1 MRPYLLSFFLL
12 LSTSMFGQ
20 VDSTVVEDA
29 DTLES
34 LPNIGVKVDGHIYV
48 AYPYNT
54 YPYNSKGYYLYQ
66 NQRWDSLTVLLDE
79 RAEDQIW
86 LQDSW
91 NWTQR
96 ENSAI
101 GGLSYN
107 SLEPFDE
114 SGLDGWHRFSKRFL
128 QMPLDYRSSS
138 PRSDLRLHTGI
149 GGGQVFGIT
158 AMSPVDSNGQ
168 LFVDYLRNNTLGLFR
183 NEGTDGHELQFSLKQ
198 LDSYNIWTQ
207 AKLEVVYFNSR
218 SGQNGGLSS
227 PSLFESNVPTLR
239 RNYAIEDGVGALFE
253 EELDIKYWTRLDAG
267 GSPNLNGSIS
277 FNSKSWAVNN
287 STSAAEYYWDS
298 TGTGPLVKQR
308 TLRYSD
314 SLRLTKVQVDF
325 SHSIYINGPIGRP
338 FPRWFDISLATGLEH
353 LQSNSLGWDGFRSDT
368 VHYTEAFDSDVMP
381 FIRGKFMLG
390 NTSLQ
395 NFKYRAIVN
404 YNALGY
410 NAGAFDASVSAKIFS
425 MPGTLSLQW
434 NILRQPQMYRFEQLY
449 GYSYDLRTVDVPYFK
464 NEGKAHWVSGDK
476 WKKEGVLYGAQMSGM
491 RYFESFD
498 QLSTWDGMYGRVQ
511 LGVSSNDEGWNARVQ
526 GYGAYKSSFGG
537 FATPNWGGFTEVNY
551 KASIGTKF
559 EWKAGINMSIEDA
572 FYAPTY
578 LVGVPIWAM
587 QTDYLAGSY
596 PWATTY
602 FEARIA
608 NFVGAVR
615 IINALEG
622 LAPYTYYA
630 YGSTPRSDRWVQVSA
645 RWTLFN

>member
-1 MRPYLLSFFLL
+1 
-12 LSTSMFGQ
+12 
-20 VDSTVVEDA
+20 VDSIVVEEA
-29 DTLES
+29 DTVES
-34 LPNIGVKVDGHIYV
+34 LPNIGVKVDGHRYV
-48 AYPYNT
+48 A

-86 LQDSW
+86 LKDSW

-101 GGLSYN
+101 GGLNYN
-107 SLEPFDE
+107 SLEPFE
-114 SGLDGWHRFSKRFL
+114 QSGLDGWHRFSKSYL
-128 QMPLDYRSSS
+128 QMPGGFHSTS

-158 AMSPVDSNGQ
+158 ALAPVDSAKQ
-168 LFVDYLRNNTLGLFR
+168 LYVDYLRNNTLGLYR
-183 NEGTDGHELQFSLKQ
+183 NEGTDGHELQFSLKE
-198 LDSYNIWTQ
+198 LDSYNSLTES
-207 AKLEVVYFNSR
+207 KLEVGYFNSR

-239 RNYAIEDGVGALFE
+239 RNYAIDDGVGTLFE
-253 EELDIKYWTRLDAG
+253 EELNVTYWTRRDIGYNQDLA
-267 GSPNLNGSIS
+267 GSIS
-277 FNSKSWAVNN
+277 FNSRSWAVNN
-287 STSAAEYYWDS
+287 SNSASEYFWDS
-298 TGTGPLVKQR
+298 TGTAPILEQR

-314 SLRLTKVQVDF
+314 SLRLTRAQVELDYVRFYPWNRIGQALVVQTVL
-325 SHSIYINGPIGRP
+325 Y
-338 FPRWFDISLATGLEH
+338 TGLEH
-353 LQSNSLGWDGFRSDT
+353 LQSNSLGWDGFRSDS
-368 VHYTEAFDSDVMP
+368 VHYTEAFSTEVTPFLRGHVM
-381 FIRGKFMLG
+381 LST
-390 NTSLQ
+390 TSRSLNQ
-395 NFKYRAIVN
+395 YRAILK

-410 NAGAFDASVSAKIFS
+410 NAGALDAMMRAKLRVGS
-425 MPGTLSLQW
+425 GNLELQW
-434 NILRQPQMYRFEQLY
+434 NILHQPHMYRFEQLY

-464 NEGKAHWVSGDK
+464 NEGKAHWVSGSK

-511 LGVSSNDEGWNARVQ
+511 FGVSSNDEGWNACVQ

-551 KASIGTKF
+551 KTSIGTKF
-559 EWKAGINMSIEDA
+559 EWKAGITISVEDA

>member
-1 MRPYLLSFFLL
+1 MRPYLLSLFVL
-12 LSTSMFGQ
+12 LSTFVVGQ
-20 VDSTVVEDA
+20 VDSIVVEDA

-34 LPNIGVKVDGHIYV
+34 LPNIGVKVNGQGYV
-48 AYPYNT
+48 A
-54 YPYNSKGYYLYQ
+54 YPYNSKGYFLYQ

-107 SLEPFDE
+107 SLEPFE
-114 SGLDGWHRFSKRFL
+114 QSGLDGWHRFSRSYL
-128 QMPLDYRSSS
+128 QMPGGFRSSS
-138 PRSDLRLHTGI
+138 PRSDLRLLTGI

-158 AMSPVDSNGQ
+158 ALAPVDSAKQ
-168 LFVDYLRNNTLGLFR
+168 LYVDYLRNNTLGLYR
-183 NEGTDGHELQFSLKQ
+183 NEGTDGHELQFSLRQ
-198 LDSYNIWTQ
+198 LDSYNISTES
-207 AKLEVVYFNSR
+207 KLEVSYFNSR
-218 SGQNGGLSS
+218 SGQNGGLSN
-227 PSLFESNVPTLR
+227 PTLFESNVPTLR
-239 RNYAIEDGVGALFE
+239 RNYAISDAVGTLFE
-253 EELDIKYWTRLDAG
+253 EDLNVKYWTKRDLSNSQDLLA
-267 GSPNLNGSIS
+267 SIS
-277 FNSKSWAVNN
+277 FNSRSWAVNN
-287 STSAAEYYWDS
+287 SNSASEYFWDS
-298 TGTGPLVKQR
+298 TGTAPILEQR

-314 SLRLTKVQVDF
+314 SLRLTRAQVELDYVRFYPWNRIGQALVVQTVL
-325 SHSIYINGPIGRP
+325 Y
-338 FPRWFDISLATGLEH
+338 TGLEH
-353 LQSNSLGWDGFRSDT
+353 LQSNSLGWDGFRSDS
-368 VHYTEAFDSDVMP
+368 VHYTEAFSTEVTPFLRGHVM
-381 FIRGKFMLG
+381 LST
-390 NTSLQ
+390 TSRSLNQ
-395 NFKYRAIVN
+395 YRAILK

-410 NAGAFDASVSAKIFS
+410 NAGALDAMMRAKLRVGS
-425 MPGTLSLQW
+425 GNLELQW
-434 NILRQPQMYRFEQLY
+434 NILHQPHMYRFEQLY

-464 NEGKAHWVSGDK
+464 NEGKAHWVSGSK

-511 LGVSSNDEGWNARVQ
+511 FGVSSNDEGWNACVQ

-551 KASIGTKF
+551 KTSIGTKF
-559 EWKAGINMSIEDA
+559 EWKAGITISVEDA

>member
-1 MRPYLLSFFLL
+1 MRPYLLSLFVL
-12 LSTSMFGQ
+12 LSTCMVGQ
-20 VDSTVVEDA
+20 VDSTLLEDA
-29 DTLES
+29 DTLVS
-34 LPNIGVKVDGHIYV
+34 LPSTGVKVDGYRYV
-48 AYPYNT
+48 SYPYNK
-54 YPYNSKGYYLYQ
+54 KGYYLFQ
-66 NQRWDSLTVLLDE
+66 IDRWDSLTVLLDS
-79 RAEDQIW
+79 RAEGQIW

-107 SLEPFDE
+107 SLEPIVN
-114 SGLDGWHRFSKRFL
+114 SGLDGWHRFSKSFL
-128 QMPLDYRSSS
+128 QMPGGFHSSS

-158 AMSPVDSNGQ
+158 ALAPVDSTKQ
-168 LFVDYLRNNTLGLFR
+168 LYVDYLRNNTLGLYR
-183 NEGTDGHELQFSLKQ
+183 NEGTDGHELQFSLKE
-198 LDSYNIWTQ
+198 LDSYNISQ
-207 AKLEVVYFNSR
+207 SKLEVGYFNSR

-239 RNYAIEDGVGALFE
+239 RNYAIDDGVGTLFE
-253 EELDIKYWTRLDAG
+253 EELNVTYWTRRDIGYNQDLA
-267 GSPNLNGSIS
+267 GSIS
-277 FNSKSWAVNN
+277 FNSRSWAVNN
-287 STSAAEYYWDS
+287 SNSVSEYFWDS
-298 TGTGPLVKQR
+298 TGTAPILEQR

-314 SLRLTKVQVDF
+314 SLRLTRAQVELDYVRIYPWNRIGQALVVQTGL
-325 SHSIYINGPIGRP
+325 Y
-338 FPRWFDISLATGLEH
+338 TGLEH
-353 LQSNSLGWDGFRSDT
+353 LQSNSLGWDGFRSDS
-368 VHYTEAFDSDVMP
+368 VHYTEAFSTEVTPFLRGHVMLSTTD
-381 FIRGKFMLG
+381 RSLNKF
-390 NTSLQ
+390 
-395 NFKYRAIVN
+395 RAILK

-410 NAGAFDASVSAKIFS
+410 NAGALDAMVRAKLRVGS
-425 MPGTLSLQW
+425 GNLELQW
-434 NILRQPQMYRFEQLY
+434 NILRQPQMYRFEQIY
-449 GYSYDLRTVDVPYFK
+449 GYSYDLRTIEVPYFK
-464 NEGKAHWVSGDK
+464 NEGKAHWILGEK

-498 QLSTWDGMYGRVQ
+498 QLSTWDGLYGRVQ
-511 LGVSSNDEGWNARVQ
+511 LGVSSNEEGWNACVQ

-551 KASIGTKF
+551 KTSIGTKF
-559 EWKAGINMSIEDA
+559 EWKAGVNVSMEDA
-572 FYAPTY
+572 FYTPTY

-596 PWATTY
+596 PWGTAY

>member
-1 MRPYLLSFFLL
+1 MRPYLLSLFVL
-12 LSTSMFGQ
+12 LSTSMVGQ
-20 VDSTVVEDA
+20 MDSTVMEEA
-29 DTLES
+29 DTVEL
-34 LPNIGVKVDGHIYV
+34 LPNFGVKVDGHRYV
-48 AYPYNT
+48 A

-101 GGLSYN
+101 GGLNYN
-107 SLEPFDE
+107 SLEPFE
-114 SGLDGWHRFSKRFL
+114 QSGLDGWHRFSKSYI
-128 QMPLDYRSSS
+128 QMPGGFRSSS
-138 PRSDLRLHTGI
+138 PRSDLRLLTGI

-158 AMSPVDSNGQ
+158 ALAPVDSAQQ
-168 LFVDYLRNNTLGLFR
+168 LYVDYLRNNTLGLFR

-198 LDSYNIWTQ
+198 LDSYNISTES
-207 AKLEVVYFNSR
+207 KLEVSYFNSR
-218 SGQNGGLSS
+218 SGQNGGLSN
-227 PSLFESNVPTLR
+227 PTLFESNVPTLR
-239 RNYAIEDGVGALFE
+239 RNYAISDEVGTLFE
-253 EELDIKYWTRLDAG
+253 EDLNVTYWTKRDLSNNEDLLA
-267 GSPNLNGSIS
+267 SIS
-277 FNSKSWAVNN
+277 FNSRSWAVNN
-287 STSAAEYYWDS
+287 SNSASEYFWDS
-298 TGTGPLVKQR
+298 TGTAPVLEQR

-314 SLRLTKVQVDF
+314 SLRLTKAQVDLDYVRIF
-325 SHSIYINGPIGRP
+325 QLNPTGQALVVQTVVY
-338 FPRWFDISLATGLEH
+338 TGLEH
-353 LQSNSLGWDGFRSDT
+353 LQSNSLGWDGFRSDS
-368 VHYTEAFDSDVMP
+368 VHYTESFSSEVTPFVRGHVM
-381 FIRGKFMLG
+381 LS
-390 NTSLQ
+390 TTHQSL
-395 NFKYRAIVN
+395 NRYRAILK

-410 NAGAFDASVSAKIFS
+410 NAGALDAMVRAKLRVGS
-425 MPGTLSLQW
+425 GNLELQW
-434 NILRQPQMYRFEQLY
+434 NLLRQPHMYRFEQLY

-464 NEGKAHWVSGDK
+464 NEGKAHWILGEK
-476 WKKEGVLYGAQMSGM
+476 WKKEAVLYGAEMSGM

-511 LGVSSNDEGWNARVQ
+511 FGVSSDDEGWNARVQ

-551 KASIGTKF
+551 KTSIGTKF
-559 EWKAGINMSIEDA
+559 EWKAGVNVSVEDA

-596 PWATTY
+596 PWGKAY

>member
-1 MRPYLLSFFLL
+1 MRPYLLSLFVL
-12 LSTSMFGQ
+12 LSTSMVGQ
-20 VDSTVVEDA
+20 MDSTLLEDA
-29 DTLES
+29 DTFVS
-34 LPNIGVKVDGHIYV
+34 LPNTGVKVDGYRYV
-48 AYPYNT
+48 SYPYN
-54 YPYNSKGYYLYQ
+54 YKGYYLYQ
-66 NQRWDSLTVLLDE
+66 NERWDSLTVLLDS
-79 RAEDQIW
+79 RAEEQIW

-91 NWTQR
+91 NWTER

-107 SLEPFDE
+107 SLQPIVN
-114 SGLDGWHRFSKRFL
+114 SGLDGWHRFSKSYS
-128 QMPLDYRSSS
+128 QMPRNYLSSS
-138 PRSDLRLHTGI
+138 PRSDLRLQTGI

-158 AMSPVDSNGQ
+158 ALSPVDSNEQ
-168 LFVDYLRNNTLGLFR
+168 LYVDYLRNNTLGLFR
-183 NEGTDGHELQFSLKQ
+183 NEGTDGHELHFSMKH
-198 LDSYNIWTQ
+198 LDPNNVWTQ
-207 AKLEVVYFNSR
+207 SKLEVAYFNSR
-218 SGQNGGLSS
+218 SGQNGGLST
-227 PSLFESNVPTLR
+227 PNLFESNVPSLR
-239 RNYAIEDGVGALFE
+239 RNFSVNDGGGALFE
-253 EELDIKYWTRLDAG
+253 EELDIKYWTKLEAL

-287 STSAAEYYWDS
+287 SMSASEYFWDS
-298 TGTGPLVKQR
+298 TGTAPLVKQR
-308 TLRYSD
+308 TLRYTD
-314 SLRLTKVQVDF
+314 SLRLTKAQVDF
-325 SHSIYINGPIGRP
+325 THSIAFNGPIRRP
-338 FPRWFDISLATGLEH
+338 FPGFMTTSLATGLEY
-353 LQSNSLGWDGFRSDT
+353 LQSNSLGWDGFRSDS
-368 VHYTEAFDSDVMP
+368 VQYTEAFDSDILP
-381 FIRGKFMLG
+381 FVRGRIMLG
-390 NTSLQ
+390 NVSVQ
-395 NFKYRAIVN
+395 HFKYRAILN
-404 YNALGY
+404 FNALGY
-410 NAGAFDASVSAKIFS
+410 NAGAFDASVSAKFFS
-425 MPGTLSLQW
+425 VPGDLSLQW

-464 NEGKAHWVSGDK
+464 NEGKAHWIFGEK

-498 QLSTWDGMYGRVQ
+498 QLSTWDGLYGRVQ
-511 LGVSSNDEGWNARVQ
+511 LGVSSNEEGWNTCVQ

-537 FATPNWGGFTEVNY
+537 FAIPNWGGFTEVNY
-551 KASIGTKF
+551 KTSIGTKF
-559 EWKAGINMSIEDA
+559 EWKAGVNVSVEDA

>member
-1 MRPYLLSFFLL
+1 
-12 LSTSMFGQ
+12 
-20 VDSTVVEDA
+20 
-29 DTLES
+29 
-34 LPNIGVKVDGHIYV
+34 
-48 AYPYNT
+48 
-54 YPYNSKGYYLYQ
+54 
-66 NQRWDSLTVLLDE
+66 
-79 RAEDQIW
+79 
-86 LQDSW
+86 
-91 NWTQR
+91 
-96 ENSAI
+96 
-101 GGLSYN
+101 
-107 SLEPFDE
+107 
-114 SGLDGWHRFSKRFL
+114 
-128 QMPLDYRSSS
+128 
-138 PRSDLRLHTGI
+138 
-149 GGGQVFGIT
+149 
-158 AMSPVDSNGQ
+158 
-168 LFVDYLRNNTLGLFR
+168 
-183 NEGTDGHELQFSLKQ
+183 
-198 LDSYNIWTQ
+198 
-207 AKLEVVYFNSR
+207 
-218 SGQNGGLSS
+218 
-227 PSLFESNVPTLR
+227 
-239 RNYAIEDGVGALFE
+239 
-253 EELDIKYWTRLDAG
+253 
-267 GSPNLNGSIS
+267 
-277 FNSKSWAVNN
+277 
-287 STSAAEYYWDS
+287 
-298 TGTGPLVKQR
+298 
-308 TLRYSD
+308 
-314 SLRLTKVQVDF
+314 
-325 SHSIYINGPIGRP
+325 
-338 FPRWFDISLATGLEH
+338 
-353 LQSNSLGWDGFRSDT
+353 
-368 VHYTEAFDSDVMP
+368 
-381 FIRGKFMLG
+381 MLG
-390 NTSLQ
+390 NTSQ

-434 NILRQPQMYRFEQLY
+434 NILRQPHMYRFEQLY

-464 NEGKAHWVSGDK
+464 NEGKAHWESGEK

-511 LGVSSNDEGWNARVQ
+511 LGVSSNDEGWNACVQ

-551 KASIGTKF
+551 KTSIGTKF

-630 YGSTPRSDRWVQVSA
+630 YGSTPRSDRWVQLSA

>member
-1 MRPYLLSFFLL
+1 MRPYLLSLFIL
-12 LSTSMFGQ
+12 LSTSMVGQ
-20 VDSTVVEDA
+20 VDSTVVEDT
-29 DTLES
+29 DS
-34 LPNIGVKVDGHIYV
+34 LFSFSHGNPGIKVDGYRVVH
-48 AYPYNT
+48 YPYH
-54 YPYNSKGYYLYQ
+54 SKGYFLYQ
-66 NQRWDSLTVLLDE
+66 NERWDSLTVSLDE

-91 NWTQR
+91 DWTQR

-101 GGLSYN
+101 GGLTFN
-107 SLEPFDE
+107 SLEPFE
-114 SGLDGWHRFSKRFL
+114 NSGLDGWHRFSKNYL
-128 QMPLDYRSSS
+128 QMPGSFSSSS

-158 AMSPVDSNGQ
+158 ALAPVDSTKQ
-168 LFVDYLRNNTLGLFR
+168 LYVDYLRNNTLGLYR
-183 NEGTDGHELQFSLKQ
+183 NEGTDGHELHFALHK
-198 LDSYNIWTQ
+198 LDSNLFATNT
-207 AKLEVVYFNSR
+207 KLEVSYFNLR

-227 PSLFESNVPTLR
+227 PELFESNVPTLR
-239 RNYAIEDGVGALFE
+239 RNLAISDAVGTLYE
-253 EELDIKYWTRLDAG
+253 EELNVTYWRKRDLWNNQVLTG
-267 GSPNLNGSIS
+267 IVS
-277 FNSKSWAVNN
+277 FNSRSWAVNN
-287 STSAAEYYWDS
+287 SNSASEYYWDS
-298 TGTGPLVKQR
+298 TGTTPMLEQR
-308 TLRYSD
+308 NLRYSD
-314 SLRLTKVQVDF
+314 SLRLTKAQVELGYRKLLPVPRSGVPLVVQTEV
-325 SHSIYINGPIGRP
+325 Y
-338 FPRWFDISLATGLEH
+338 TGLEH
-353 LQSNSLGWDGFRSDT
+353 LQSNSLGWDGFRSDS
-368 VHYTEAFDSDVMP
+368 VHYTEAFSAQATPFLRTRIVMSKTQ
-381 FIRGKFMLG
+381 IKAY
-390 NTSLQ
+390 
-395 NFKYRAIVN
+395 YRAILN

-410 NAGAFDASVSAKIFS
+410 NAGALDAKVRARLRIGS
-425 MPGTLSLQW
+425 GNLELQW
-434 NILRQPQMYRFEQLY
+434 NILRQPHMYRFEQLY
-449 GYSYDLRTVDVPYFK
+449 GYSYDLRTIDVPYFK

-476 WKKEGVLYGAQMSGM
+476 WKKEGVLYGVQMSGM

-511 LGVSSNDEGWNARVQ
+511 LGVSRDDEGWNARVQ

-551 KASIGTKF
+551 KTSIGTRF
-559 EWKAGINMSIEDA
+559 EWKAGINISVEDA

-587 QTDYLAGSY
+587 QTDHLAGSY

-630 YGSTPRSDRWVQVSA
+630 YGSSPRSDRWFQLSA

>member
-1 MRPYLLSFFLL
+1 MRPYLLSLFLL
-12 LSTSMFGQ
+12 LSISMVGQ
-20 VDSTVVEDA
+20 ADSTVVEDV

-34 LPNIGVKVDGHIYV
+34 LPNIIGVK
-48 AYPYNT
+48 AQ

-114 SGLDGWHRFSKRFL
+114 SGLDGWHTFSKRYL
-128 QMPLDYRSSS
+128 QMPLNYRSSS

-158 AMSPVDSNGQ
+158 ALAPVDSAKQ
-168 LFVDYLRNNTLGLFR
+168 LYVDYLRNNTLGLFR

-198 LDSYNIWTQ
+198 LDSNNIWTQ
-207 AKLEVVYFNSR
+207 AKLEVAYFNSR

-239 RNYAIEDGVGALFE
+239 RNYAIEDGVGTLFE
-253 EELDIKYWTRLDAG
+253 EELNVTYWKKRDLSYNQDLA
-267 GSPNLNGSIS
+267 GSIS
-277 FNSKSWAVNN
+277 FNSRRWAANN
-287 STSAAEYYWDS
+287 SNSASEYFWDS
-298 TGTGPLVKQR
+298 TGTAPLVKQR

-314 SLRLTKVQVDF
+314 SLRLTKAQVDLDYVRIF
-325 SHSIYINGPIGRP
+325 QLNPIGQALVVQTV
-338 FPRWFDISLATGLEH
+338 FYTGLEY
-353 LQSNSLGWDGFRSDT
+353 LQSNSLGWDGFRIDSI
-368 VHYTEAFDSDVMP
+368 HYTESFSSEVTPFVRGHVM
-381 FIRGKFMLG
+381 LS
-390 NTSLQ
+390 TTHQSL
-395 NFKYRAIVN
+395 NRYRAILK
-404 YNALGY
+404 YNAIGY
-410 NAGAFDASVSAKIFS
+410 NAGAVDAMVRAKLQVGS
-425 MPGTLSLQW
+425 GNLELQW
-434 NILRQPQMYRFEQLY
+434 NMLRQPHMYRFEQLY

-464 NEGKAHWVSGDK
+464 NEGKAHWVSGSK

-551 KASIGTKF
+551 KTSIGTKF
-559 EWKAGINMSIEDA
+559 EWKAGITISVEDA

>member
-1 MRPYLLSFFLL
+1 MRPYLLSLFVL
-12 LSTSMFGQ
+12 LSTSMVGQ
-20 VDSTVVEDA
+20 VDSIVVEDA
-29 DTLES
+29 DTVES
-34 LPNIGVKVDGHIYV
+34 LPNIGVKVDGHRYV
-48 AYPYNT
+48 A

-86 LQDSW
+86 LKDSW

-114 SGLDGWHRFSKRFL
+114 SGLDGWHRFSKSYL
-128 QMPLDYRSSS
+128 QMPGGFHSSS

-158 AMSPVDSNGQ
+158 ALAPVDSAKQ
-168 LFVDYLRNNTLGLFR
+168 LYVDYLRNNTLGLYR
-183 NEGTDGHELQFSLKQ
+183 NEGTDGHELQFSLKE
-198 LDSYNIWTQ
+198 LDSYNISTE
-207 AKLEVVYFNSR
+207 AKLEVGYFNSR

-239 RNYAIEDGVGALFE
+239 RNYAIDDGVGTLFE
-253 EELDIKYWTRLDAG
+253 EELNVTYWTRRDIGYNQDLA
-267 GSPNLNGSIS
+267 GSIS
-277 FNSKSWAVNN
+277 FNSRSWAVNN
-287 STSAAEYYWDS
+287 SNSASEYFWDS
-298 TGTGPLVKQR
+298 TGTAPILEQR

-314 SLRLTKVQVDF
+314 SLRLTRAQVELDYVRFYPWNRIGQALVVQTVF
-325 SHSIYINGPIGRP
+325 Y
-338 FPRWFDISLATGLEH
+338 TGLEH
-353 LQSNSLGWDGFRSDT
+353 LQSNSLGWDGFRSDS
-368 VHYTEAFDSDVMP
+368 VHYTEAFSTEVTPFLRGHVM
-381 FIRGKFMLG
+381 LST
-390 NTSLQ
+390 TSRSL
-395 NFKYRAIVN
+395 NKYRAIFK

-410 NAGAFDASVSAKIFS
+410 NAGALDAMARAKLRVGS
-425 MPGTLSLQW
+425 GNLELQW
-434 NILRQPQMYRFEQLY
+434 NILRQPHMYRFEQLY

-476 WKKEGVLYGAQMSGM
+476 WKKEGVLCGAQMSGM

-511 LGVSSNDEGWNARVQ
+511 LGVSSNDEGWNACVQ
-526 GYGAYKSSFGG
+526 GYSAYKSSFGG

-551 KASIGTKF
+551 KTSIGTKF
-559 EWKAGINMSIEDA
+559 EWKAGITISVEDA

-578 LVGVPIWAM
+578 LVGVPVWAM

>member
-1 MRPYLLSFFLL
+1 MRPYLLSLFVL
-12 LSTSMFGQ
+12 LSTSMVGQ
-20 VDSTVVEDA
+20 VDSIVVEDA
-29 DTLES
+29 DTVES
-34 LPNIGVKVDGHIYV
+34 LPNIGVKVDGHRYV
-48 AYPYNT
+48 A

-86 LQDSW
+86 LKDSW

-114 SGLDGWHRFSKRFL
+114 SGLDGWHRFSKSYL
-128 QMPLDYRSSS
+128 QMPGGFRSSS

-158 AMSPVDSNGQ
+158 ALAPVDSAKQ
-168 LFVDYLRNNTLGLFR
+168 LYVDYLRNNTLGLYR
-183 NEGTDGHELQFSLKQ
+183 NEGTDGHELQFSLKE
-198 LDSYNIWTQ
+198 LDSYNISTES
-207 AKLEVVYFNSR
+207 KLEVSYFNSR

-239 RNYAIEDGVGALFE
+239 RNYAIDDGVGTLFE
-253 EELDIKYWTRLDAG
+253 EELNVTYWTRRDIGYNQDLA
-267 GSPNLNGSIS
+267 GSIS
-277 FNSKSWAVNN
+277 FNSRSWAVNN
-287 STSAAEYYWDS
+287 SNSASEYFWDS
-298 TGTGPLVKQR
+298 TGTAPILEQR

-314 SLRLTKVQVDF
+314 SLRLTRAQVELDYVRFYPWNRIGQALVVQTVL
-325 SHSIYINGPIGRP
+325 Y
-338 FPRWFDISLATGLEH
+338 TGLEH
-353 LQSNSLGWDGFRSDT
+353 LQSNSLGWDGFRSDS
-368 VHYTEAFDSDVMP
+368 VHYTEAFSSEVTPFVRGHVMLSTTP
-381 FIRGKFMLG
+381 Q
-390 NTSLQ
+390 SL
-395 NFKYRAIVN
+395 NRYRAILK

-410 NAGAFDASVSAKIFS
+410 NAGALDAMVRAKLRVGS
-425 MPGTLSLQW
+425 GNLELQW
-434 NILRQPQMYRFEQLY
+434 NILRQPHMYRFEQLY

-511 LGVSSNDEGWNARVQ
+511 LGVSSNDEGWNARIQ

-551 KASIGTKF
+551 KTSIGTKF
-559 EWKAGINMSIEDA
+559 EWKAGITISVEDA
-572 FYAPTY
+572 FFAPTY

-587 QTDYLAGSY
+587 QTDHLAGSY
-596 PWATTY
+596 PWATAF

-608 NFVGAVR
+608 NFIAGVR
-615 IINALEG
+615 VVNALEG
-622 LAPYTYYA
+622 LTDYNYYA
-630 YGSTPRSDRWVQVSA
+630 FGATPRTDRWVQLSA

>member
-1 MRPYLLSFFLL
+1 MRPYLLSLFVL
-12 LSTSMFGQ
+12 LSTSMVGQ
-20 VDSTVVEDA
+20 MDSTVVEEA
-29 DTLES
+29 DTVES
-34 LPNIGVKVDGHIYV
+34 LPNFGVK
-48 AYPYNT
+48 AQ

-86 LQDSW
+86 LQNSW

-101 GGLSYN
+101 GGLNYN
-107 SLEPFDE
+107 SLEPFE
-114 SGLDGWHRFSKRFL
+114 QSGLDGWHRFSKSYI
-128 QMPLDYRSSS
+128 QMPGGFRSSS

-158 AMSPVDSNGQ
+158 ALAPVDSAKQ
-168 LFVDYLRNNTLGLFR
+168 LYVDYLRNNTLGLFR

-198 LDSYNIWTQ
+198 LDSYNISTES
-207 AKLEVVYFNSR
+207 KLEVSYFNSR
-218 SGQNGGLSS
+218 SGQNGGLSN
-227 PSLFESNVPTLR
+227 PTLFESNVPTLR
-239 RNYAIEDGVGALFE
+239 RNYAISDAIGTLFE
-253 EELDIKYWTRLDAG
+253 EDLNVTYWTKRDLSNNEDLLA
-267 GSPNLNGSIS
+267 SIS
-277 FNSKSWAVNN
+277 FNSRSWAVNN
-287 STSAAEYYWDS
+287 SNSASEYFWDS
-298 TGTGPLVKQR
+298 TGTAPVLEQR

-314 SLRLTKVQVDF
+314 SLRLTKAQVDLDYVRIF
-325 SHSIYINGPIGRP
+325 QLNPIGQA
-338 FPRWFDISLATGLEH
+338 LVVQTVVYTGLEH
-353 LQSNSLGWDGFRSDT
+353 LQSNSLGWDGFRSDS
-368 VHYTEAFDSDVMP
+368 VHYTESFSSEVTPFVRGHVM
-381 FIRGKFMLG
+381 LS
-390 NTSLQ
+390 TTHQSL
-395 NFKYRAIVN
+395 NRYRAILK

-410 NAGAFDASVSAKIFS
+410 NAGAVDAMVRAKLRVGS
-425 MPGTLSLQW
+425 GNLELYW
-434 NILRQPQMYRFEQLY
+434 NILRQAQMFRFEQLY

-464 NEGKAHWVSGDK
+464 NDGKAHWVSGSK

-511 LGVSSNDEGWNARVQ
+511 LGVSSNDEGWNACVQ

-551 KASIGTKF
+551 KTSIGTKF
-559 EWKAGINMSIEDA
+559 EWKAGITISVEDA

-630 YGSTPRSDRWVQVSA
+630 YGSTPRSDRWVQLSA

>member
-1 MRPYLLSFFLL
+1 MRPYLLSLFVL
-12 LSTSMFGQ
+12 LSTSMVGQ
-20 VDSTVVEDA
+20 MDSTVVEEA
-29 DTLES
+29 DTVEL
-34 LPNIGVKVDGHIYV
+34 LPNFGVK
-48 AYPYNT
+48 AQ

-86 LQDSW
+86 LKDSW

-101 GGLSYN
+101 GGLNYN
-107 SLEPFDE
+107 SLEPFE
-114 SGLDGWHRFSKRFL
+114 QSGLDGWHRFSKSYI
-128 QMPLDYRSSS
+128 QMPGGFRSSS

-158 AMSPVDSNGQ
+158 ALAPVDSAKQ
-168 LFVDYLRNNTLGLFR
+168 LYVDYLRNNTLGLFR

-198 LDSYNIWTQ
+198 LDSYNISTES
-207 AKLEVVYFNSR
+207 KLEVSYFNSR
-218 SGQNGGLSS
+218 SGQNGGLSN
-227 PSLFESNVPTLR
+227 PTLFESNVPTLR
-239 RNYAIEDGVGALFE
+239 RNYAISDAVATLFE
-253 EELDIKYWTRLDAG
+253 EDLNVTYWTKRDLSNNED
-267 GSPNLNGSIS
+267 LLTSIS
-277 FNSKSWAVNN
+277 FNSRSWAVNN
-287 STSAAEYYWDS
+287 SNSASEYFWDS
-298 TGTGPLVKQR
+298 TGTAPVLEQR

-314 SLRLTKVQVDF
+314 SLRLTKAQVDLEYVRIF
-325 SHSIYINGPIGRP
+325 QLNPIGQA
-338 FPRWFDISLATGLEH
+338 LVVQTVVYTGLEH
-353 LQSNSLGWDGFRSDT
+353 LQSNSLGWDGFRSDSI
-368 VHYTEAFDSDVMP
+368 HYTESFSSEVTPFVRGHVM
-381 FIRGKFMLG
+381 LS
-390 NTSLQ
+390 TTHQSL
-395 NFKYRAIVN
+395 NRYRAILK

-410 NAGAFDASVSAKIFS
+410 NAGAVDAMVRAKLRVGS
-425 MPGTLSLQW
+425 GNLELQW
-434 NILRQPQMYRFEQLY
+434 NILRQAQMFRFEQLY

-476 WKKEGVLYGAQMSGM
+476 WKKEGVLYGAQMSGI

-511 LGVSSNDEGWNARVQ
+511 LGVSSNDEGWNARIQ

-551 KASIGTKF
+551 KTSIGTKF
-559 EWKAGINMSIEDA
+559 EWKAGITISVEDA

-630 YGSTPRSDRWVQVSA
+630 YGSTPRSDRWVQLSA

>member
-1 MRPYLLSFFLL
+1 MV
-12 LSTSMFGQ
+12 GQ
-20 VDSTVVEDA
+20 MDSTLLEDT

-34 LPNIGVKVDGHIYV
+34 LPNKGVKVEGYRYV
-48 AYPYNT
+48 V

-66 NQRWDSLTVLLDE
+66 NERRDSLTVLLDR

-91 NWTQR
+91 NWTER

-107 SLEPFDE
+107 SLQPIVN
-114 SGLDGWHRFSKRFL
+114 SGLDGWHRFSKSYS
-128 QMPLDYRSSS
+128 QMPEDYRSSS

-158 AMSPVDSNGQ
+158 ALSPVDSNEQ
-168 LFVDYLRNNTLGLFR
+168 LYVDYLRNNTLGLFR

-207 AKLEVVYFNSR
+207 AKLEVAYFNSR

-227 PSLFESNVPTLR
+227 PTLFESNVPTLR
-239 RNYAIEDGVGALFE
+239 RNFAVNDGGGALFE
-253 EELDIKYWTRLDAG
+253 EELDIKYWARLDAL

-298 TGTGPLVKQR
+298 TGTAPLVKQR

-325 SHSIYINGPIGRP
+325 SHFLVLNGPKGRP
-338 FPRWFDISLATGLEH
+338 FPGWFDISLATGLEH

-381 FIRGKFMLG
+381 FIRGQFMLG

-395 NFKYRAIVN
+395 NVKYRAIVN

-434 NILRQPQMYRFEQLY
+434 NILRQAQMYRFEQLY

-464 NEGKAHWVSGDK
+464 NEGKAHWILGEK
-476 WKKEGVLYGAQMSGM
+476 WKKEGVVYGAQMSGM

-511 LGVSSNDEGWNARVQ
+511 LGVSSNDEGWNACVQ
-526 GYGAYKSSFGG
+526 GFGAYKSSFGG

-551 KASIGTKF
+551 KTSIGNRF
-559 EWKAGINMSIEDA
+559 ELKAGVNVSIEDA
-572 FYAPTY
+572 FYTPTY

-587 QTDYLAGSY
+587 QTDHLAGSY
-596 PWATTY
+596 PWATAF

-608 NFVGAVR
+608 NFIAGVR
-615 IINALEG
+615 VVNALEG
-622 LAPYTYYA
+622 LTDYNYYA
-630 YGSTPRSDRWVQVSA
+630 FGATPRTDRWVQLSA

>member
-1 MRPYLLSFFLL
+1 MRPYLLSLFVL
-12 LSTSMFGQ
+12 LSTSMVGQ
-20 VDSTVVEDA
+20 VDSIVVEDA
-29 DTLES
+29 DTVES
-34 LPNIGVKVDGHIYV
+34 LPNIGVKVDGHRYV
-48 AYPYNT
+48 A
-54 YPYNSKGYYLYQ
+54 YPYNSKGYYLYH

-86 LQDSW
+86 LKDSW

-114 SGLDGWHRFSKRFL
+114 SGLDGWHRFSKSYL
-128 QMPLDYRSSS
+128 QMPGGFHSSS

-158 AMSPVDSNGQ
+158 ALAPVDSAKQ
-168 LFVDYLRNNTLGLFR
+168 LYVDYLRNNTLGLYR
-183 NEGTDGHELQFSLKQ
+183 NEGTDGHELQFSLKE
-198 LDSYNIWTQ
+198 LDSYNISTE
-207 AKLEVVYFNSR
+207 AKLEVGYFNSR

-239 RNYAIEDGVGALFE
+239 RNYAIDDGVGTLFE
-253 EELDIKYWTRLDAG
+253 EELNVTYWTRRDIGYNQDLA
-267 GSPNLNGSIS
+267 GSIS
-277 FNSKSWAVNN
+277 FNSRSWAVNN
-287 STSAAEYYWDS
+287 SNSASEYFWDS
-298 TGTGPLVKQR
+298 TGTAPILEQR

-314 SLRLTKVQVDF
+314 SLRLTRAQVELDYVRFYPWNSIGQALVVQTVL
-325 SHSIYINGPIGRP
+325 Y
-338 FPRWFDISLATGLEH
+338 TGLEH
-353 LQSNSLGWDGFRSDT
+353 LQSNSLGWDGFRSDS
-368 VHYTEAFDSDVMP
+368 VHYTEAFSTEVTPFLRGHVM
-381 FIRGKFMLG
+381 LST
-390 NTSLQ
+390 TSRSLNQ
-395 NFKYRAIVN
+395 YRAILK

-410 NAGAFDASVSAKIFS
+410 NAGALDAMVRAKLRVGS
-425 MPGTLSLQW
+425 GNLELQW
-434 NILRQPQMYRFEQLY
+434 NILRQPHMYRFEQLY

-511 LGVSSNDEGWNARVQ
+511 LGVSSNDEGWNACVQ

-551 KASIGTKF
+551 KTSIGTKF
-559 EWKAGINMSIEDA
+559 EWKAGITISVEDA
-572 FYAPTY
+572 FFAPTY

>member
-1 MRPYLLSFFLL
+1 MRPYLLSLFVL
-12 LSTSMFGQ
+12 LSTSMVGQ
-20 VDSTVVEDA
+20 VDSTIVEGA
-29 DTLES
+29 DTLEFF
-34 LPNIGVKVDGHIYV
+34 PNLGPKVDGYSRV
-48 AYPYNT
+48 VPYPYQ
-54 YPYNSKGYYLYQ
+54 SKGYFLYQ
-66 NQRWDSLTVLLDE
+66 NQRWDSLTVSLDE
-79 RAEDQIW
+79 RVEDQIW

-107 SLEPFDE
+107 SLEPFE
-114 SGLDGWHRFSKRFL
+114 QSGLDGWHRFSKSYL
-128 QMPLDYRSSS
+128 QMPGGFLSSS
-138 PRSDLRLHTGI
+138 PRSDLRLLTGI

-158 AMSPVDSNGQ
+158 ALAPVDSAKQ
-168 LFVDYLRNNTLGLFR
+168 LYVDYLRNNTLGLYR
-183 NEGTDGHELQFSLKQ
+183 NEGTDGHELQFALRQ
-198 LDSYNIWTQ
+198 LDSYNISTES
-207 AKLEVVYFNSR
+207 KLEVSYFNSR
-218 SGQNGGLSS
+218 SGQNGGLFS

-239 RNYAIEDGVGALFE
+239 RNYAIDDGVGTLFE
-253 EELDIKYWTRLDAG
+253 EELNVTYWTRRDIGYNQDLA
-267 GSPNLNGSIS
+267 GSIS
-277 FNSKSWAVNN
+277 FNSRSWAVNN
-287 STSAAEYYWDS
+287 SNSASEYFWDS
-298 TGTGPLVKQR
+298 TGTAPILEQR
-308 TLRYSD
+308 ALRYSD
-314 SLRLTKVQVDF
+314 SLRLTRAQVELDYVRFYPWNRIGQALVVQTVL
-325 SHSIYINGPIGRP
+325 Y
-338 FPRWFDISLATGLEH
+338 TGLEH
-353 LQSNSLGWDGFRSDT
+353 LQSNSLGWDGFRSDS
-368 VHYTEAFDSDVMP
+368 VHYTEAFSTEVTPFLRGHVM
-381 FIRGKFMLG
+381 LST
-390 NTSLQ
+390 TSRSLNQ
-395 NFKYRAIVN
+395 YRAILK

-410 NAGAFDASVSAKIFS
+410 SAGALDAMMRAKLRVGS
-425 MPGTLSLQW
+425 GNLELQW
-434 NILRQPQMYRFEQLY
+434 NILHQPHMYRFEQLY

-464 NEGKAHWVSGDK
+464 NEGKAHWVSGSK

-511 LGVSSNDEGWNARVQ
+511 FGVSSNDEGWNACVQ

-551 KASIGTKF
+551 KTSIGTKF
-559 EWKAGINMSIEDA
+559 EWKAGITISVEDA

-587 QTDYLAGSY
+587 QNDYLAGSY
-596 PWATTY
+596 PWATAF

>member
-1 MRPYLLSFFLL
+1 MRPYLLSLFVL
-12 LSTSMFGQ
+12 LSTSMVGQ
-20 VDSTVVEDA
+20 VDSIVVEDA
-29 DTLES
+29 DTVEL
-34 LPNIGVKVDGHIYV
+34 LPNIGVKKQ
-48 AYPYNT
+48 YPYNR
-54 YPYNSKGYYLYQ
+54 KGYYLYQ
-66 NQRWDSLTVLLDE
+66 NQRWDSLTVSLDE

-107 SLEPFDE
+107 SLEPFE
-114 SGLDGWHRFSKRFL
+114 QSGLDGWHTFSKRYL

-138 PRSDLRLHTGI
+138 PRSDLRLLTGI

-158 AMSPVDSNGQ
+158 ALAPVDSAKQ
-168 LFVDYLRNNTLGLFR
+168 LYVDYLRNNTLGLYR
-183 NEGTDGHELQFSLKQ
+183 NEGTDGHELQFSLRQ
-198 LDSYNIWTQ
+198 LDSYNISTES
-207 AKLEVVYFNSR
+207 KLEVSYFNSR
-218 SGQNGGLSS
+218 SGQNGGLSN
-227 PSLFESNVPTLR
+227 PTLFESNVPTLR
-239 RNYAIEDGVGALFE
+239 RNYAIDDGVGTLFE
-253 EELDIKYWTRLDAG
+253 EELNVTYWTRRDIGYNQDLT
-267 GSPNLNGSIS
+267 GSIS
-277 FNSKSWAVNN
+277 FNSRSWAVNN
-287 STSAAEYYWDS
+287 SNSASEYFWDS
-298 TGTGPLVKQR
+298 TGTAPILEQR

-314 SLRLTKVQVDF
+314 SLRLTRAQVELDYVRFYPWNRIGQALVVQTVL
-325 SHSIYINGPIGRP
+325 Y
-338 FPRWFDISLATGLEH
+338 TGLEH
-353 LQSNSLGWDGFRSDT
+353 LQSNSLGWDGFRSDS
-368 VHYTEAFDSDVMP
+368 VHYTEAFSTEVTPFLRGHVM
-381 FIRGKFMLG
+381 LST
-390 NTSLQ
+390 TSRSLNQ
-395 NFKYRAIVN
+395 YRAILK

-410 NAGAFDASVSAKIFS
+410 NAGALDAMVRAKLRVGS
-425 MPGTLSLQW
+425 GKLELHW

-498 QLSTWDGMYGRVQ
+498 QLSTWGGMYGRVQ
-511 LGVSSNDEGWNARVQ
+511 LGVSSNDEGWNACVQ

-551 KASIGTKF
+551 KTSIGTKF
-559 EWKAGINMSIEDA
+559 EWKAGVIVSVEDA

>member
-1 MRPYLLSFFLL
+1 MRPYLLLLFLL
-12 LSTSMFGQ
+12 LSTSMVGQ

-34 LPNIGVKVDGHIYV
+34 LPNVGIKVDGYRVVH
-48 AYPYNT
+48 YPYH
-54 YPYNSKGYYLYQ
+54 SKGYFLYQ
-66 NQRWDSLTVLLDE
+66 NERWDSLTVSLDE

-91 NWTQR
+91 DWTQR

-101 GGLSYN
+101 GGISYN
-107 SLEPFDE
+107 SLQPIMNA
-114 SGLDGWHRFSKRFL
+114 GLDGWHRFSKSYL
-128 QMPLDYRSSS
+128 QMPGGFRSSS

-158 AMSPVDSNGQ
+158 ALAPVDSTKQ
-168 LFVDYLRNNTLGLFR
+168 LYIDYLRNNTLGLYR
-183 NEGTDGHELQFSLKQ
+183 NEGTDGHELEFSLKQ
-198 LDSYNIWTQ
+198 LDSYNILTQ
-207 AKLEVVYFNSR
+207 SKLEVSYFNSR
-218 SGQNGGLSS
+218 SGQNGGLSN
-227 PSLFESNVPTLR
+227 PTLFESNVPTLR
-239 RNYAIEDGVGALFE
+239 RNYAISDAVGTLFE
-253 EELDIKYWTRLDAG
+253 EELKVKYWTKRDLGYNQDLA
-267 GSPNLNGSIS
+267 GSIS
-277 FNSKSWAVNN
+277 LNSRSWAVNN
-287 STSAAEYYWDS
+287 SNSASEYFWDS
-298 TGTGPLVKQR
+298 TGTAPMLEQR

-314 SLRLTKVQVDF
+314 SLRLTKAQVDLDYVRIF
-325 SHSIYINGPIGRP
+325 QLNPIGQALVVQT
-338 FPRWFDISLATGLEH
+338 DLYTGLEH
-353 LQSNSLGWDGFRSDT
+353 LQSNSLGWDGFRSDS
-368 VHYTEAFDSDVMP
+368 VHYTESFSSEVTPFVRGHVM
-381 FIRGKFMLG
+381 LST
-390 NTSLQ
+390 TSRSLNQ
-395 NFKYRAIVN
+395 YRAILK
-404 YNALGY
+404 YNAIGY
-410 NAGAFDASVSAKIFS
+410 NAGAVDAMVRAKLWVGS
-425 MPGTLSLQW
+425 GNLELQW

-464 NEGKAHWVSGDK
+464 NEGKAHWVSGSK

-511 LGVSSNDEGWNARVQ
+511 LGVSSNDEGWNACVQ

-551 KASIGTKF
+551 KTSIGTKF
-559 EWKAGINMSIEDA
+559 EWKAGITISVEDA
-572 FYAPTY
+572 FYTPTY

-596 PWATTY
+596 PWGTAY

-622 LAPYTYYA
+622 LASYTYYA
-630 YGSTPRSDRWVQVSA
+630 YGSTPRSDRWFQLSA

>member
-1 MRPYLLSFFLL
+1 MRPYLLSLFVL
-12 LSTSMFGQ
+12 LSTFVVGQ
-20 VDSTVVEDA
+20 VDSIVVEDA

-34 LPNIGVKVDGHIYV
+34 LPNIGVKVNGQGYV
-48 AYPYNT
+48 A
-54 YPYNSKGYYLYQ
+54 YPYNSKGYFLYQ

-107 SLEPFDE
+107 SLEPFE
-114 SGLDGWHRFSKRFL
+114 QSGLDGWHRFSKSYL
-128 QMPLDYRSSS
+128 QMPGGFHSSS

-158 AMSPVDSNGQ
+158 ALAPVDSAKQ
-168 LFVDYLRNNTLGLFR
+168 LYVDYLRNNTLGLYR
-183 NEGTDGHELQFSLKQ
+183 NEGTDGHELQFSLKE
-198 LDSYNIWTQ
+198 LDSYNISTQ
-207 AKLEVVYFNSR
+207 SKLEVGYFNSR

-253 EELDIKYWTRLDAG
+253 EELDIKYWTRPDIGYNQDLA
-267 GSPNLNGSIS
+267 GSIS
-277 FNSKSWAVNN
+277 FNSRSWAVNN
-287 STSAAEYYWDS
+287 SNSASEYFWDS
-298 TGTGPLVKQR
+298 AGTAPILEQR

-314 SLRLTKVQVDF
+314 SLRLTRAQVELDYVRFYPWNRIGQALVVQTVL
-325 SHSIYINGPIGRP
+325 H
-338 FPRWFDISLATGLEH
+338 TGLEH
-353 LQSNSLGWDGFRSDT
+353 LQSNSLGWDGFRSDS
-368 VHYTEAFDSDVMP
+368 VHYTEAYSTEVTPFVRGHVM
-381 FIRGKFMLG
+381 LST
-390 NTSLQ
+390 TSRSLNQ
-395 NFKYRAIVN
+395 YRAILK
-404 YNALGY
+404 YNAIGY
-410 NAGAFDASVSAKIFS
+410 NAGAVDAMVRAKLRVGS
-425 MPGTLSLQW
+425 GNLELHW

-449 GYSYDLRTVDVPYFK
+449 GYSYDLRTIDVPYFK
-464 NEGKAHWVSGDK
+464 NEGKAHWVSGSK

-498 QLSTWDGMYGRVQ
+498 QLSTWEGMYGRVQ
-511 LGVSSNDEGWNARVQ
+511 LGMSSNDEGWNACVQ

-551 KASIGTKF
+551 KTSIGTKF

-596 PWATTY
+596 PWASTY